1 MSADIF
7 LKQAILNGEKA
18 LKLLDADDR
27 EAVNLLISAKE
38 REAYESG
45 KRANSEVRQ
54 LGGEIGCGSFI
65 AVFLVLGVFFIS
77 RPKGGP
83 TCNLEHRESISWS
96 KRCQDKFGNEVFARE
111 CYYPSN
117 RVFYSA
123 NIGAWKCEASSEDAS
138 SFSCKQTDTLPKEF

>member
-18 LKLLDADDR
+18 LNLLDTDDR

-38 REAYESG
+38 QEAYENG

-54 LGGEIGCGSFI
+54 FGGEIGCGSFI

-77 RPKGGP
+77 RPEGWP
-83 TCNLEHRESISWS
+83 TCELQHREPIYWS
-96 KRCQDKFGNEVFARE
+96 KKCQDQLGNEVNFRE
-111 CYYPSN
+111 CFHAS